1 MIYAHIALSNNF
13 SFEVT
18 IKKCN
23 NNRLAA
29 KSIIKAFGKMEN
41 IMLDTKALDEQYEGI
56 LEEEKI
62 SRLRPGIAKASTH
75 QSQYCL
81 QLVYFTQADV
91 QKIIKYILQ

>member
-13 SFEVT
+13 SFLEVT

-41 IMLDTKALDEQYEGI
+41 IMLDTKSLDEKYEGI
-56 LEEEKI
+56 LEHTLKEEKL
-62 SRLRPGIAKASTH
+62 SRFRPGIG
-75 QSQYCL
+75 
-81 QLVYFTQADV
+81 
-91 QKIIKYILQ
+91 